1 MLLFVV
7 SSAPDLVA
15 LKTVTVHKAKTTLSQ
30 LIAAV
35 EAGEE
40 VIIMR
45 DREPV
50 VRLVAIGDPVPVRKF
65 GALAG
70 KVAVTDAFFEAL
82 PEDELA
88 GWEQ

>member
-1 MLLFVV
+1 M
-7 SSAPDLVA
+7 
-15 LKTVTVHKAKTTLSQ
+15 KTVTVHKAKTNLSQ

-45 DREPV
+45 GKEPV
-50 VRLVAIGDPVPVRKF
+50 VRLVSANVPVPQRVF

-70 KVAVTDAFFEAL
+70 KVVVTDAFFEAL

-88 GWEQ
+88 AWEG